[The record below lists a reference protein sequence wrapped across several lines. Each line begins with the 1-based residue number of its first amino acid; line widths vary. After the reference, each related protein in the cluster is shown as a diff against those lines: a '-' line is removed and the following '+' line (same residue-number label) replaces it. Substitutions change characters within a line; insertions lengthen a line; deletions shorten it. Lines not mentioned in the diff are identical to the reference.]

1 MDKYDIH
8 FCASVIGHPY
18 IQTVFDYTCDGE
30 RGSLEFNGYYYVD
43 DENESRFDRKLP
55 KEEILYVKHT
65 LDVPTRTWIC
75 QEESFLKD
83 SNGDKPLVDMECTEY
98 TIDKFV
104 YKVLVERREKI
115 QNTDVYS
122 TVEDGDEGEMEVC
135 FFPTD
140 HQRIFFRVLETLVS
154 EKTVKSV
161 SGRQISAPI
170 VLDFSHMRLPKQE
183 D

>member
-1 MDKYDIH
+1 MDKYDIE
-8 FCASVIGHPY
+8 FCPSIDGRPY
-18 IQTVFDYTCDGE
+18 IQTVYDYTCDGE
-30 RGSLEFNGYYYVD
+30 HGSLEFNGYYYVD

-55 KEEILYVKHT
+55 KEEILRVKRT
-65 LDVPTRTWIC
+65 LDVPTRTWRC
-75 QEESFLKD
+75 QEESFLTDYSGK
-83 SNGDKPLVDMECTEY
+83 KPLVEMEYTEY
-98 TIDKFV
+98 TVDKFV

-154 EKTVKSV
+154 EKSVKSV
-161 SGRQISAPI
+161 GGRQISAPI
-170 VLDFSHMRLPKQE
+170 VLDFSHMRIPTKE
-183 D
+183 N